1 MRGIVRLPFVVAGC
15 VVVSACGRDGHGVR
29 PGSVLGACTVGEP
42 GELPAA
48 GVAGY
53 VEHVTPTVGNRFG
66 VGSLGVTIVCSTG
79 GSAGDQVVLVI
90 PNLERG
96 KGVPE
101 GEYRIGTP
109 GVGSATELGDP
120 RLAWARVQRGAD
132 LPLLFVAEGGRLRIT
147 RSTDGLLEGAF
158 QVAFAQADTPISLP
172 GARPEA
178 AAAALVDSAGVS
190 VRAPGVLG
198 GAFAAPRKEA
208 DWRGH

>member
-1 MRGIVRLPFVVAGC
+1 MRGIVRRLPVMAGC
-15 VVVSACGRDGHGVR
+15 MSVAACGGDGHGVSH
-29 PGSVLGACTVGEP
+29 GSALGACTVEAP
-42 GELPAA
+42 GELPVA

-53 VEHVTPTVGNRFG
+53 VEHVTPTVGNRFR
-66 VGSLGVTIVCSTG
+66 VGSLGVTIVCTTG
-79 GSAGDQVVLVI
+79 GAAGDQVVLVM

-101 GEYRIGTP
+101 GEYRIARP
-109 GVGSATELGDP
+109 GVGSAGELADP

-132 LPLLFVAEGGRLRIT
+132 LPLLFVADGGRLRVT
-147 RSTDGLLEGAF
+147 RSADGLLKGAF
-158 QVAFAQADTPISLP
+158 QVAFAEADTPISLP

-178 AAAALVDSAGVS
+178 AAAAGVDSAGAR

>member
-1 MRGIVRLPFVVAGC
+1 MRENVRLPVVMAAC
-15 VVVSACGRDGHGVR
+15 VALSACGRDGGVR
-29 PGSVLGACTVGEP
+29 PGSPLGACTVREP
-42 GELPAA
+42 GELATA

-53 VEHVTPTVGNRFG
+53 VEHITPTVGNRFG
-66 VGSLGVTIVCSTG
+66 VGSLGVTIVCSTSG
-79 GSAGDQVVLVI
+79 IAGDQVVLVL

-101 GEYRIGTP
+101 GEYRIAKP
-109 GVGSATELGDP
+109 GVGTASELTDP
-120 RLAWARVQRGAD
+120 HLAWARVHRGAVH
-132 LPLLFVAEGGRLRIT
+132 PLLFVGEGGRLAIT
-147 RSTDGLLEGAF
+147 GSSDGLMEGAF
-158 QVAFAQADTPISLP
+158 QVAFAEADTPISLP

-178 AAAALVDSAGVS
+178 TAAALVDSAGAR